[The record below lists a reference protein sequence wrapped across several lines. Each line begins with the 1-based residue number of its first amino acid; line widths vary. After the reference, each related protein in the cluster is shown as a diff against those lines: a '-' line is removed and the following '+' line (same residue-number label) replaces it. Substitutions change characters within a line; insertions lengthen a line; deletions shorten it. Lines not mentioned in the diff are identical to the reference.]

1 MKMLPS
7 DAMSLRDSLG
17 KMSQRMSRFL
27 ADRANSI
34 ALAELARGSCLR
46 DRLSILS
53 AHSVLIAT
61 RDQLATALALIELD
75 GVVRRLTL
83 CPPDLPHEYLPL
95 VIANVGID
103 AIVCDRDA
111 TEYSSL
117 GVPLHFMDTTAIN
130 PIVDSQLNRYPT
142 EWVLLT
148 SGTTGLPKMVAH
160 SLASL
165 TAAINTSKI
174 GEKPTVWGT
183 FYDVRRYGGLQ
194 VFFRAIL
201 GGGSFVL
208 SSVGEPLSQYL
219 DRLGAHHATH
229 VLGTPSHWRR
239 VLMSPS
245 ASAIAPQYVRLSGE
259 MVDQTILDSLHAF
272 YPRARIGHAFAST
285 EAGVAFEVTD
295 GFEGFPADIVGRST
309 GDVVL
314 KIEDGSLRVRSPGA
328 AKAYVGQEASMLT
341 NQGGFV
347 DTGDIVERRG
357 DRYYF
362 LGRRGGIINVGGLKI
377 HPEEVEAVIN
387 RHPAVR
393 MSAVRSR
400 RSPITGSIVV
410 ADVVL
415 KVGLVSSSAPASS
428 VNLKEEILQLCRDA
442 LAEHKVP
449 AAIRF
454 VADLNVGAAGKLLRH
469 A

>member
-1 MKMLPS
+1 MLSS
-7 DAMSLRDSLG
+7 DVTSLRDGLG
-17 KMSQRMSRFL
+17 KTSYGENRFL
-27 ADRANSI
+27 AGRVTSI
-34 ALAELARGSCLR
+34 TLADLTRGSCLA
-46 DRLSILS
+46 DRVSMFS
-53 AHSVLIAT
+53 GHSVLIAT

-75 GVVRRLTL
+75 GVVGRLTL
-83 CPPDLPHEYLPL
+83 CPPDLPHEYLPS
-95 VIANVGID
+95 VIANAGID
-103 AIVCDRDA
+103 TIVCDRDS
-111 TEYSSL
+111 TEYGRL
-117 GVPLHFMDTTAIN
+117 GVPLHIMGTTVIC
-130 PIVDSQLNRYPT
+130 PIVDFQPSRCPT

-165 TAAINTSKI
+165 TAAINAGKI
-174 GEKPTVWGT
+174 GEQPAVWGT

-201 GGGSFVL
+201 GGGSFVV
-208 SSVGEPLSQYL
+208 SSSGESLSQYL

-239 VLMSPS
+239 ALMSPS
-245 ASAIAPQYVRLSGE
+245 AREIAPQYVRLSGE
-259 MVDQTILDSLHAF
+259 MVDQAILNGLHAF
-272 YPRARIGHAFAST
+272 YPHARIGHAFAST

-295 GFEGFPADIVGRST
+295 GFEGFPADLVGCST
-309 GDVVL
+309 GNVVL
-314 KIEDGSLRVRSPGA
+314 KIEAGSLRIRSPGT
-328 AKAYVGQEASMLT
+328 AKGYVGQEASVLADDE
-341 NQGGFV
+341 GFV
-347 DTGDIVERRG
+347 DTGDVVERRG

-362 LGRRGGIINVGGLKI
+362 LGRRGGIINVGGLKV

-400 RSPITGSIVV
+400 RNPITGSIVV

-415 KVGLVSSSAPASS
+415 KARADSAP
-428 VNLKEEILQLCRDA
+428 VPTGELKEEILQICRDA
-442 LAEHKVP
+442 LDDHKVP

-454 VADLNVGAAGKLLRH
+454 VADLDIGAAGKLTRH

>member
-1 MKMLPS
+1 MLPS
-7 DAMSLRDSLG
+7 DVKSLRDGLG
-17 KMSQRMSRFL
+17 KTSHRESRFL
-27 ADRANSI
+27 ASRATSI
-34 ALAELARGSCLR
+34 ALADLTRGSCLR
-46 DRLSILS
+46 DRLSMFS
-53 AHSVLIAT
+53 GRSVLIAT

-75 GVVRRLTL
+75 GVVGRLTL
-83 CPPDLPHEYLPL
+83 CPPDLPHEYLPS
-95 VIANVGID
+95 VIANAGID
-103 AIVCDRDA
+103 TIVCDPDS
-111 TEYSSL
+111 TEYGSL
-117 GVPLHFMDTTAIN
+117 GVPLHFMGTTVIC
-130 PIVDSQLNRYPT
+130 PMVDFQISRCPT

-165 TAAINTSKI
+165 TSAINVGKV
-174 GEKPTVWGT
+174 GEQPAVWGT

-194 VFFRAIL
+194 VFFRSIL
-201 GGGSFVL
+201 GGGSFVV
-208 SSVGEPLSQYL
+208 SSSGESLSQYL

-239 VLMSPS
+239 ALMSPS
-245 ASAIAPQYVRLSGE
+245 AREIAPQYVRLSGE
-259 MVDQTILDSLHAF
+259 IVDQAILDGLRAF
-272 YPRARIGHAFAST
+272 YPHARSGHAFAST

-295 GFEGFPADIVGRST
+295 GFEGFPADLVGRST

-314 KIEDGSLRVRSPGA
+314 KIEAGSLRVRSPGTA
-328 AKAYVGQEASMLT
+328 NGYVGQEASVLADDE
-341 NQGGFV
+341 GFV
-347 DTGDIVERRG
+347 DTGDVVERRG

-362 LGRRGGIINVGGLKI
+362 LGRKGGIINVGGLKV

-400 RSPITGSIVV
+400 RNPITGSIVV

-415 KVGLVSSSAPASS
+415 KVRADSTPVPTIK
-428 VNLKEEILQLCRDA
+428 LKEEILQICRDA
-442 LAEHKVP
+442 LDDHKVP

-454 VADLNVGAAGKLLRH
+454 VADL
-469 A
+469 